1 MATTYKIL
9 GQSEPGTTSN
19 ADLYTVPAATEA
31 IVSTI
36 VVCNT
41 SGTDTTFR
49 LFVRDGGATAS
60 TGNAIAYDTAITANS
75 QAAFTLGLTLSAA
88 DVITVQTSTGAAVSF
103 AAFGSELS

>member
-9 GQSEPGTTSN
+9 GQTEPGTTAN

-49 LFVRDGGATAS
+49 IFVRDGGAAAA
-60 TGNAIAYDTAITANS
+60 TGNAIAYDTAILADS
-75 QAAFTLGLTLSAA
+75 QVAFTLGLTLSAT
-88 DVITVQTSTGAAVSF
+88 DIITVQTASAAGVSF
-103 AAFGSELS
+103 SAFGSELT